1 MPLSRGGDEPDVH
14 FLHAY
19 FRNPRLGYFSLIIP
33 IAAGLAAF
41 LAWPSFELYLAMR
54 GGGTNPERPSIV
66 MLGDSHTEFVNWKI
80 LLRCPNIANH
90 GVGGDDTAQILQRLP
105 EVLALNPRLVI
116 LMAGTNDARRYVP
129 TAETTAN
136 LEAIKR
142 QVTERGIEY
151 VSLTPPPLPSRGD
164 SILTSVSAASMPIPF
179 TDGDLLDDK
188 IHLRRSGYAK
198 WRGAIAPIVRR
209 FC

>member
-19 FRNPRLGYFSLIIP
+19 FRNLGLGNFALLIP
-33 IAAGLAAF
+33 IAAAVIYV
-41 LAWPSFELYLAMR
+41 AWPSIELHLAMR
-54 GGGTNPERPSIV
+54 GGGANPERPSIV
-66 MLGDSHTEFVNWKI
+66 MLGDSHAEFVNWKI
-80 LLRCPNIANH
+80 LLRCPNVANH
-90 GVGGDDTAQILQRLP
+90 GVGGNDTAQILQRLP
-105 EVLALNPRLVI
+105 EVLATKPRLVI

-129 TAETTAN
+129 PAETTSN
-136 LEAIKR
+136 LAIIKL
-142 QVTERGIEY
+142 QVAALGIEY

-164 SILTSVSAASMPIPF
+164 AVQTSISAASLSIPF
-179 TDGDLLDDK
+179 TEGDLLDDK

-198 WRGAIAPIVRR
+198 WRDAIAPLVRE

>member
-1 MPLSRGGDEPDVH
+1 V
-14 FLHAY
+14 
-19 FRNPRLGYFSLIIP
+19 
-33 IAAGLAAF
+33 IAALILALV
-41 LAWPSFELYLAMR
+41 LAWPSIELHLAMR
-54 GGGTNPERPSIV
+54 GGGGNPERPSIV

-80 LLRCPNIANH
+80 LLRCQNIANH
-90 GVGGDDTAQILQRLP
+90 GVGGNDTAQILQRLP
-105 EVLALNPRLVI
+105 EVLALNPKLII

-129 TAETTAN
+129 PAETVAN
-136 LEAIKR
+136 LQAIKR

-164 SILTSVSAASMPIPF
+164 SILASVAAASMPIQF
-179 TDGDLLDDK
+179 SDSDLLDDK

-198 WRGAIAPIVRR
+198 WRDAIAPIVRR

>member
-19 FRNPRLGYFSLIIP
+19 FRNLGLGNFALLVS

-41 LAWPSFELYLAMR
+41 FAWPDLELHLAMR
-54 GGGTNPERPSIV
+54 GSGTNPERPSIV
-66 MLGDSHTEFVNWKI
+66 MLGDSHTEFVNWKM
-80 LLRCPNIANH
+80 LLRCSTIANY
-90 GVGGDDTAQILQRLP
+90 GVGGNDTAQILQRLP
-105 EVLALNPRLVI
+105 EVLATKPRLVI

-129 TAETTAN
+129 PAETTSN
-136 LEAIKR
+136 LAIIKL
-142 QVTERGIEY
+142 QVAALGIEY
-151 VSLTPPPLPSRGD
+151 VSLVPPPLPSRGD
-164 SILTSVSAASMPIPF
+164 AVQTSISAASLSIPF
-179 TDGDLLDDK
+179 TESDLLDDK

-198 WRGAIAPIVRR
+198 WRDAIAPLVRK